1 MKNLRALASL
11 AAAVTLALAPGFALA
26 ADSAKV
32 RVDFAKCPPN
42 PPIPLPPNVAFIV
55 VGETSGDVAGNLI
68 VYGQPSSFAS
78 MGGSTIYLEADYEVT
93 ATDPAKSFTARV
105 GGRFD
110 LGIGRAVL
118 YGYVS
123 EGWMQGA
130 QVVDTFHATAPGCV
144 AGTLVLTPRWSH
156 PADAD

>member
-1 MKNLRALASL
+1 MKNLRSLASL
-11 AAAVTLALAPGFALA
+11 ATAIALVLAPGYALA
-26 ADSAKV
+26 ADSNKV

-42 PPIPLPPNVAFIV
+42 PPIPLPPGVAFIV
-55 VGETSGDVAGNLI
+55 VGNTSGDVNGSLT
-68 VYGQPSSFAS
+68 VYGVPGSFAS
-78 MGGSTIYLEADYEVT
+78 MGGSSIYLEADYEVT

-123 EGWMQGA
+123 EGWLQGA
-130 QVVDTFHATAPGCV
+130 QVVDEFHATGPGCV
-144 AGTLVLTPRWSH
+144 AGTLTITPKWSH
-156 PADAD
+156 PGDAD